1 MIIIKTKKEIEIMRK
16 GGKILAEI
24 MDKLAKEIAP
34 GVSTEHLENMACEL
48 IGKAGGR
55 PSFKGYKSKRNA
67 QAFPTA
73 LCISINNE
81 VVHAPALPS
90 RELKSGDIAGLDL
103 GMEHPYYAKA
113 SYGKPAREKFFASGF
128 ANKDSEMGGYFTDMA
143 ITVPVGKISKQAS
156 KLINTTKKSLELA
169 IKQVK
174 PGNTLSDI
182 GGAIQ
187 DFAESNGFSVV
198 RELVGHG
205 VGTAVH
211 EDPQVPNYKIVDDS
225 FENVILK
232 PGMAIAIE
240 PMVNAGGWKIKTGKD
255 GLAIL
260 TADGKLSAHFEHTVV
275 VTEKGRDVLTIA

>member
-1 MIIIKTKKEIEIMRK
+1 MRK

-24 MDKLAKEIAP
+24 MDKLAKAIAP
-34 GVSTEHLENMACEL
+34 GVNTEYLENMACEL

-55 PSFKGYKSKRNA
+55 PSFKGYKAKRNA

-90 RELKSGDIAGLDL
+90 RELKSGDIVGLDL
-103 GMEHPYYAKA
+103 GMEYPFGKNINGYY
-113 SYGKPAREKFFASGF
+113 
-128 ANKDSEMGGYFTDMA
+128 TDMA
-143 ITVPVGKISKQAS
+143 TTVPVGKISKQAIL
-156 KLINTTKKSLELA
+156 LISTTKKSLELA

-187 DFAESNGFSVV
+187 DFAESKGFSVV
-198 RELVGHG
+198 RDLVGHG
-205 VGTAVH
+205 VGIAVH

-225 FENVILK
+225 FDNIILK

-240 PMVNAGGWKIKTGKD
+240 PMVNVGGWKIKTGKD
-255 GLAIL
+255 GLTIM
-260 TADGKLSAHFEHTVV
+260 TVDGELSAHFEHTIA
-275 VTEKGRDVLTIA
+275 VTDDGCEVLTIA

>member
-24 MDKLAKEIAP
+24 INKLAKEIAP
-34 GVSTEHLENMACEL
+34 GVSTEHLENMVCEL

-55 PSFKGYKSKRNA
+55 PSFKGYRSKRNA

-73 LCISINNE
+73 LCVSINNE

-90 RELKSGDIAGLDL
+90 RELKLGDIVGLDL
-103 GMEHPYYAKA
+103 GMEHPFGKNINGYY
-113 SYGKPAREKFFASGF
+113 
-128 ANKDSEMGGYFTDMA
+128 TDMA
-143 ITVPVGKISKQAS
+143 YTIAVGKISKQAS
-156 KLINTTKKSLELA
+156 RLISTTKKSLELA

-187 DFAESNGFSVV
+187 DFVESNGFSVV

-225 FENVILK
+225 FENIILK
-232 PGMAIAIE
+232 PGMAMAIE
-240 PMVNAGGWKIKTGKD
+240 PMVNVGGWKIKTGKD
-255 GLAIL
+255 GLTIM
-260 TADGKLSAHFEHTVV
+260 TADGELSAHFEHTVA
-275 VTEKGRDVLTIA
+275 VTDDGCEVLTIA